1 MPTNQR
7 KRTLLIIAIVILA
20 TAISLWWVV
29 CHKRNVPFADLK
41 PTLILISID
50 GFRADYF
57 EKYEHP
63 ALVSLAQQGVRAKWM
78 TPSYPSLTFPNHYA
92 IATGLYPENH
102 GIVANEFF
110 DPEFKATFALNK
122 REEVQ
127 NGRWWGGEPIWITAI
142 KQGEL
147 SAPVFF
153 PGSEAE
159 IGGTRPTVW
168 KAYDDKVTPA
178 DRVDGVLS
186 LLDKPGD
193 QRPTFMTLYFS
204 NVDHE
209 GHEHSPDS
217 AEVGQAI
224 KVVDAALERL
234 VSGLRARNIFDR
246 VNIVIVSDHGMT
258 AVEPNNVV
266 LLDDYLPVKDADHIA
281 WGSQV
286 TNIFPKAG
294 TDQLFI
300 NAISNQKL
308 EHAQCYRKQ
317 DMPERFHYR
326 LSRRIGAIVCMA
338 DEGWRIFSRARYTQ
352 EQHKPDWPAH
362 TIGAHGYD
370 NQLPSMRAIFIA
382 RGPAFKH
389 GGVVVEPFPNV
400 DVYDVMIQVLGLAPA
415 KNDGNANTA
424 RAVLR

>member
-1 MPTNQR
+1 MRIHQR
-7 KRTLLIIAIVILA
+7 NRKLFVLVTLILV
-20 TAISLWWVV
+20 TGVSLWWLL
-29 CHKRNVPFADLK
+29 RYPRRRPFADLK

-57 EKYEHP
+57 ESYEHP
-63 ALVSLAQQGVRAKWM
+63 ALTALAQQGVRAKWM

-102 GIVANEFF
+102 GIVANDFF
-110 DPEFKATFALNK
+110 DPEFNATFALNK

-127 NGRWWGGEPIWITAI
+127 NGRWWGGEPIWITAV
-142 KQGEL
+142 KQGQRA
-147 SAPVFF
+147 APIFF

-168 KAYDDKVTPA
+168 RTYDDKVMPT

-193 QRPTFMTLYFS
+193 ERPTFMTLYFS

-217 AEVGQAI
+217 AEVGQAV
-224 KVVDAALERL
+224 KVVDAALDRL
-234 VSGLRARNIFDR
+234 VSGLRARGILDR
-246 VNIVIVSDHGMT
+246 VNIVIVSDHGM
-258 AVEPNNVV
+258 AKVEPNNVV
-266 LLDDYLPVKDADHIA
+266 LLDDYLPLKDAEHIA

-294 TDQLFI
+294 SDQLII
-300 NAISNQKL
+300 NALNKQQL
-308 EHAQCYRKQ
+308 AHAQCYRKQ
-317 DMPERFHYR
+317 DLPERFHYR

-352 EQHKPDWPAH
+352 EHQKPDWPAH
-362 TIGAHGYD
+362 MIGAHGYD

-382 RGPAFKH
+382 SGPAFKQ
-389 GGVVVEPFPNV
+389 GGAVVEPFPNT
-400 DVYDVMIQVLGLAPA
+400 DVYRVMTQVLGLAPA
-415 KNDGNANTA
+415 KNDGNDNTA
-424 RAVLR
+424 RTVLR